1 MVDPAGSAL
10 VGAAVFGQN
19 LYHAWRPR
27 RVGIYGASLVGKTT
41 LDRYMTTPGEMEEI
55 PLDARTSH
63 TRLLGR
69 YLLPKATRKRVS
81 WKGQK
86 RVVFSSDVG
95 GEEQFWNLWVDDM
108 VNRNVEAVVYMFD
121 ERAFSG
127 GEDAIKQIGGFKF
140 LVDCLVNRQ
149 YRYRNLRARWR
160 GKKYTPKLVMLVA
173 NKADRFFDDNA
184 ALLWQ
189 QDRIGEH
196 KVFDPFRDDLIRL
209 QKAGIPTRRSF
220 MATRI
225 GWNVEPTMIDLLTS

>member
-27 RVGIYGASLVGKTT
+27 RVGIYGAGLVGKTT

-55 PLDARTSH
+55 SLDARTKH

-69 YLLPKATRKRVS
+69 FLLPKATRKRVS

-86 RVVFSSDVG
+86 RVVYSSDLG
-95 GEEQFWNLWVDDM
+95 GEERFWNLWIDDM

-127 GEDAIKQIGGFKF
+127 GDEAIKQIGGFKF

-149 YRYRNLRARWR
+149 YRYRNFRSRWR
-160 GKKYTPKLVMLVA
+160 GKNYVPKLVMLVA
-173 NKADRFFDDNA
+173 NKADRFFDDDA
-184 ALLWQ
+184 AVLWQ

-196 KVFDPFRDDLIRL
+196 KIFDPFRDDLIRL